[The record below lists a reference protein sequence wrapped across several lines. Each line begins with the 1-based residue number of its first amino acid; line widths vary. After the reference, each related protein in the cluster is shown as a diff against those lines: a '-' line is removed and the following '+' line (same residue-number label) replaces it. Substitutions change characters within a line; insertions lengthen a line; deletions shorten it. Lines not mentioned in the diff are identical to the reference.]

1 MSHTTKPTK
10 APKPIAPIHAKL
22 RLMWGLWL
30 FYRLVVYVGLMGL
43 STQANVL
50 YGVLWQI
57 VVLLPAFAFTP
68 AIMQAKNAY
77 RLIVASMVMLIYL
90 ASVGVFFVVRLYEN
104 APTWVAVG
112 LGFETVLLVLINV
125 LLMVLI
131 KRLPPMH
138 KGGVS

>member
-1 MSHTTKPTK
+1 MSHTIKPTK
-10 APKPIAPIHAKL
+10 PPKPIAPIHAKL

-104 APTWVAVG
+104 APMWVVIG
-112 LGFETVLLVLINV
+112 LGFEVAMLLLVNV

-138 KGGVS
+138 KGGAS